1 MSNWNITPAW
11 VRTILIPGLLV
22 AIVFSSVAM
31 AQTEKPPSVKYSHTH
46 KIVVFKT
53 DEAAMKAA
61 GALKALQWIDYP
73 DRRVLIVK
81 DAETKAISR
90 NTMEKV
96 VVQDDFNKIF
106 LRDRII
112 DTTKPIPPVPEV
124 LRSVPIP
131 GKQLFLIQFAGPIKQ
146 EWLNEVGNQGEVDFI
161 AYVPSNAYLI
171 WTDGPNYQR
180 LQMLA
185 ASRPY
190 LQWTGA
196 FHPAYRIHPGLK
208 AMTVGASQE
217 DTKVTVQ
224 FFNHEGVETSVKAVK
239 SKAKKIL
246 RDTWLVGPYH
256 NIIVV
261 ISPDDLNSIAV
272 LTDVVNIEPWI
283 EPELF
288 GERQG
293 QILADQ
299 LNTAGSQPS
308 GPGYLTWLNG
318 LGFNTTFNFV
328 VNISD
333 SGLDRG
339 RTTAADLHPDF
350 LDASANSRVAYVQ
363 EVRGTTVD
371 NNAAN
376 NIDTGGHGTINHA
389 IVGGFN
395 NTPDTP
401 GSGTD
406 FEDSAGFQY
415 GLGIAP
421 FVRLGSSRIF
431 NPSFTFPDHT
441 ELTNAAYAN
450 GARISSNSWGSSIG
464 TGVYDAT
471 SQEYDALVRDARP
484 ASASDGGQA
493 GNQEM
498 VIVWAAGN
506 RGSGASTLGDTGATS
521 KNTLVVGASEN
532 FNQAGTDGCGVANS
546 GADDA
551 RDVIGFSSRGST
563 ADNRVKPDIMA
574 PGTHIYGAA
583 SQNMGYSGSGV
594 CDQYRPAGQTLYA
607 WSSGTSH
614 STPAVAGAAALLRQW
629 FLNQG
634 NSVPSPAMTKAY
646 MMNTA
651 TWMTGNGANDTLPSN
666 NQGMGRL
673 NLERSF
679 NAAPRHL
686 ADQTLIF
693 DNTGETY
700 VVNGSIIDTAQ
711 PFRVTLAWT
720 DAPGSTV
727 GNTWVNNLDLEVTVD
742 NGGGAVLYRGNNFNN
757 DQSQPGGEADGRNN
771 VESVWLPAGTTGNF
785 TVTVRASNIAGDG
798 VPNSGDGTDQD
809 FALVVYNAQ
818 AGPITPGLAI
828 TVALDPD
835 KKLSQ
840 GETTTVRA
848 TVTSAGVPQPGKTVN
863 FSTVD
868 SNLATVSPAS
878 SITDANG
885 QAQATVRGESTFD
898 ATTTVTAES
907 NGVSA
912 STPVKVPDLSLV
924 GVILL
929 AAFLL
934 AGGLRR
940 KRCISERR

>member
-1 MSNWNITPAW
+1 MSNSDIT
-11 VRTILIPGLLV
+11 TIWERAILLTGLLV
-22 AIVFSSVAM
+22 AIVFSSAAM
-31 AQTEKPPSVKYSHTH
+31 AQPEKPLSAKYSHTH

-53 DEAAMKAA
+53 DDAAMKAA
-61 GALKALQWIDYP
+61 VALKALHVIDYP
-73 DRRVLIVK
+73 DRRVLIVE
-81 DAETKAISR
+81 DAETKSVSR
-90 NTMEKV
+90 NNMEKV
-96 VVQDDFNKIF
+96 VVHDDFNKVF

-112 DTTKPIPPVPEV
+112 DTTQPIPPVPEV
-124 LRSVPIP
+124 LKSVPIP

-146 EWLNEVGNQGEVDFI
+146 EWLKEVKAQAEVDFI
-161 AYVPSNAYLI
+161 TYVPSNAYLI
-171 WTDGPNYQR
+171 WTDGPSYQKI
-180 LQMLA
+180 QTLA
-185 ASRPY
+185 ATLPY
-190 LQWTGA
+190 LQWTGG
-196 FHPAYRIHPGLK
+196 FHPAYRIHPGFK
-208 AMTVGASQE
+208 SMTLDASQE
-217 DTKVTVQ
+217 DIKVTVQ
-224 FFNHEGVETSVKAVK
+224 FFNHDGLKTSVNAVK

-246 RDTWLVGPYH
+246 RDTWPVGPYQ
-256 NIIVV
+256 NIV
-261 ISPDDLNSIAV
+261 IAVSPDDLNSMAV
-272 LTDVVNIEPWI
+272 ITDVVNIEPWI

-299 LNTAGSQPS
+299 LNIAGSQPA
-308 GPGYLTWLNG
+308 GPGYLAWLNTLG
-318 LGFNTTFNFV
+318 LNTPFNFV

-350 LDASANSRVAYVQ
+350 LDASGNSRVAYVQ
-363 EVRGTTVD
+363 EVRGTTID
-371 NNAAN
+371 NTAAN
-376 NIDTGGHGTINHA
+376 NIDTGGHGTIDHA

-395 NTPDTP
+395 NTADTP

-406 FEDSAGFQY
+406 FEDTAGFQY

-431 NPSFTFPDHT
+431 NPGFTFPDHT

-450 GARISSNSWGSSIG
+450 GARISSNSWGSTVG

-484 ASASDGGQA
+484 ATASDGGQA
-493 GNQEM
+493 GNQEI

-506 RGSGASTLGDTGATS
+506 RGSGASTLGDRGATS
-521 KNTLVVGASEN
+521 KNTLVVGAGEN

-551 RDVIGFSSRGST
+551 RDVIGFSSRGPT

-574 PGTHIYGAA
+574 PGTHISGAA
-583 SQNMGYSGSGV
+583 SQDPGYNGSGV
-594 CDQYRPAGQTLYA
+594 CDQYRPPGQILYA

-614 STPAVAGAAALLRQW
+614 STPAVAGAVALLRQW

-634 NSVPSPAMTKAY
+634 NAAPSPAMTKAY
-646 MMNTA
+646 LMNTA
-651 TWMTGNGANDTLPSN
+651 TWMSGSGANDTLPST

-679 NAAPRHL
+679 NAAPRIL
-686 ADQTLIF
+686 ADQTRTF
-693 DNTGETY
+693 DNTGETHA
-700 VVNGSIIDTAQ
+700 VSGSIVDNTQ

-727 GNTWVNNLDLEVTVD
+727 GNTWVNNLDLEVSVD
-742 NGGGAVLYRGNNFNN
+742 SGGGPVLYRGNNFNN
-757 DQSQPGGEADGRNN
+757 NQSQPGGVADSRNN
-771 VESVWLPAGTTGNF
+771 VESVWLPAGSTGSF
-785 TVTVRASNIAGDG
+785 TVTVRAGNIAGDG

-818 AGPITPGLAI
+818 AGPIVPGLAI
-828 TVALDPD
+828 AVALDPD
-835 KKLSQ
+835 KRLSQ

-848 TVTSAGVPQPGKTVN
+848 TVTSGGVPQPGKTVN
-863 FSTVD
+863 FSTGD
-868 SNLATVSPAS
+868 SSLASVSPAS
-878 SITDANG
+878 VITDANG
-885 QAQATVRGESTFD
+885 QAQATARGESTFNQ
-898 ATTTVTAES
+898 TTTVTAET

-912 STPVKVPDLSLV
+912 STPVRVPDLSLI
-924 GVILL
+924 GVVLL
-929 AAFLL
+929 AACLL

-940 KRCISERR
+940 WRCGSERR